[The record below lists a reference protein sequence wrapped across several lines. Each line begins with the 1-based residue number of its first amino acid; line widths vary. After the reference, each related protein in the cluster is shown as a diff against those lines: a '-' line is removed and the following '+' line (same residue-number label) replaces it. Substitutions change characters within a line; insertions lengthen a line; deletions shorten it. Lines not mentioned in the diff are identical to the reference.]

1 MSELKIQVDSDLRN
15 PILVSISEYRGV
27 ERLDIRHHYEDSNGE
42 YQPTQRGISM
52 PVSYAE
58 SLMIVVETAVPNSD
72 NTPLLVQVDCDV
84 RDPLHVS
91 VAPYRN
97 EMRLDVR
104 HYYDDDGVLKP
115 GRKGVNLPW
124 ADRDCLLQ
132 SLREL
137 LCDRILFPA

>member
-1 MSELKIQVDSDLRN
+1 MSELKVQVDSDLRN

-27 ERLDIRHHYEDSNGE
+27 ERLDIRHHYVDGSGE
-42 YQPTQRGISM
+42 YRPTQKGISI

-58 SLMIVVETAVPNSD
+58 SLMIVLETAVPNSD

-91 VAPYRN
+91 LAPYRN

-104 HYYDDDGVLKP
+104 HYYDDYGALKP
-115 GRKGVNLPW
+115 GRKGVNLLW
-124 ADRDCLLQ
+124 TDREQLLHA
-132 SLREL
+132 LREL
-137 LCDRILFPA
+137 LGDRILFPA